1 MFKLAE
7 EIMAKIET
15 VLTANAPVLA
25 GNNGIKLASHCVRS
39 CAGTCAGSCQGTCTA
54 SCQRSS
60 R

>member
-1 MFKLAE
+1 MFKIAE

-15 VLTANAPVLA
+15 VLTANALVLA

-39 CAGTCAGSCQGTCTA
+39 CTGTCEGSCANTCSR
-54 SCQRSS
+54 SCKGNS

>member
-39 CAGTCAGSCQGTCTA
+39 CAGSCQGTCTA